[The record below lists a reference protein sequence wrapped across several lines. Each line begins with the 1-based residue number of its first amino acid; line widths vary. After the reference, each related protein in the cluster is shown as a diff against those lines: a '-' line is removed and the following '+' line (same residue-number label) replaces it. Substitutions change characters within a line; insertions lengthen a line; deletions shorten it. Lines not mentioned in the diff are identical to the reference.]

1 MSKSKQDTFSKRF
14 ALIEKRIQGSPVAS
28 IIQHSNSDDCLS
40 HLALKPVA
48 HYHAPVN
55 RWQTEDQ
62 RRCAQGRTRLGD
74 SEGMENIW

>member
-1 MSKSKQDTFSKRF
+1 MNKSKQDTFSKRF
-14 ALIEKRIQGSPVAS
+14 ALIQRRTRGSLVAS

-40 HLALKPVA
+40 YLALKPVA
-48 HYHAPVN
+48 HYYAPVN

-62 RRCAQGRTRLGD
+62 RRCAQGRARLAD